1 MFHDWLYMLVKLE
14 NIDDS
19 TRNAICPECGERS
32 IKFVYVGDRKSSIG
46 YLPVWCESCNKGIQI
61 SRVGI
66 PQGVRMIDFEDSENI
81 AKEIPNFILV
91 APNSKKNR

>member
-1 MFHDWLYMLVKLE
+1 MFHDWLSMLAKLVE
-14 NIDDS
+14 NDDLTKS
-19 TRNAICPECGERS
+19 AICPECGERS

-46 YLPVWCESCNKGIQI
+46 YLPAWCESCNKGIII